1 MIVVRT
7 KDAEVYDWG
16 EKVSGEPIGVLMKW
30 IIHNGVGDD
39 SYGHRFAL
47 REITYKP
54 ERKPMPMH
62 RHEYVEAV
70 YVISG
75 RVIFTTEKEEFEVG
89 PGDVVYTARNEFH
102 GTKVIPN
109 QKEPLHL
116 ICVID
121 CIDDGK
127 NCVPW
132 SEGIIKIQG
141 EKDD

>member
-1 MIVVRT
+1 MIVVRG
-7 KDAEVYDWG
+7 KDTESHDWG

-30 IIHNGVGDD
+30 LIHNGVGDS
-39 SYGHRFAL
+39 SYGHQFAL

-75 RVIFTTEKEEFEVG
+75 RTIFTSETGEVEVG
-89 PGDVVYTARNEFH
+89 PGDVVY

-132 SEGIIKIQG
+132 SQGIIQMQG
-141 EKDD
+141 KEADNTQS